1 MIGKKKKGIE
11 HSFESNLDHFYL
23 SGKLLP
29 IFSESLIQKA
39 QDEILIANPYVRRCH
54 ICESLRSMSEK
65 GVQVKM
71 LTREIESPQF
81 KRELSK
87 GVMISYDESVHAK
100 LIIVDRRVGIV
111 SSMNFYAGSTA
122 GQSWEAGI
130 VTTNRAAVIS
140 IANSVLGKIKEQKML
155 LDTSVLLT
163 QGTDVATV
171 LRLSIHQL
179 FWVPLYRRHLGNKH

>member
-1 MIGKKKKGIE
+1 
-11 HSFESNLDHFYL
+11 
-23 SGKLLP
+23 
-29 IFSESLIQKA
+29 
-39 QDEILIANPYVRRCH
+39 
-54 ICESLRSMSEK
+54 MSEK

-71 LTREIESPQF
+71 LTRDIESQQF

-100 LIIVDRRVGIV
+100 LIIVDKRVGIV

-130 VTTNRAAVIS
+130 VTTNKAAVIS

-155 LDTSVLLT
+155 LEMC
-163 QGTDVATV
+163 
-171 LRLSIHQL
+171 
-179 FWVPLYRRHLGNKH
+179 